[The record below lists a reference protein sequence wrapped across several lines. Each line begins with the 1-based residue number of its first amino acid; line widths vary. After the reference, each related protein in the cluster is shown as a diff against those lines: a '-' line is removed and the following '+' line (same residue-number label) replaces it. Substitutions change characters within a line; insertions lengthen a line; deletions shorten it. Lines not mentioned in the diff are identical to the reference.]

1 MTVLATI
8 SAIIAVCFA
17 GIVGII
23 LVSGLVRWINAKSDQ
38 RAHGSSVMDD
48 EVLERLAQIE
58 CRLTDTQDVMLAL
71 SDKSDRWEQ
80 EPSAPAVGSTGN
92 V

>member
-8 SAIIAVCFA
+8 SVIIAVCFA

-23 LVSGLVRWINAKSDQ
+23 VSGLVRQINAKSDQ
-38 RAHGSSVMDD
+38 RAHGGSVMDD

-58 CRLTDTQDVMLAL
+58 R
-71 SDKSDRWEQ
+71 
-80 EPSAPAVGSTGN
+80 
-92 V
+92 